1 MAAGAR
7 PTLFFISEKWC
18 GKACPSTACTAL
30 SSSLEPSAKRN
41 AKALFLHGLR
51 NNNPS
56 VTSELNAVDAGVEDR
71 CAT

>member
-1 MAAGAR
+1 
-7 PTLFFISEKWC
+7 
-18 GKACPSTACTAL
+18 
-30 SSSLEPSAKRN
+30 LEPSAKRN